1 MKAAQNAGQ
10 RDEVRE
16 RIQVLFDKLQKST
29 FVAEMIGR
37 WIRQGTGLTLGSTR
51 M

>member
-1 MKAAQNAGQ
+1 MKAAQNAGR

-16 RIQVLFDKLQKST
+16 RIQVLFDKLRKLS

-37 WIRQGTGLTLGSTR
+37 WIRRGRG
-51 M
+51 